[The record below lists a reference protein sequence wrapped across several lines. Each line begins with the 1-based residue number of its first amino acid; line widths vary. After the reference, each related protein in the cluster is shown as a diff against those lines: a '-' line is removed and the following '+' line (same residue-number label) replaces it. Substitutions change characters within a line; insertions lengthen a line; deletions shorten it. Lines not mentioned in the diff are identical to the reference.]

1 MGHAV
6 LDAEIIKN
14 GYLGSLT
21 TLATAWCLTLVYF
34 AWLGVQVD
42 WFFVSVQIIQTLTG
56 MTINAMLT
64 MAEYFDR
71 RQALAGRS
79 ETQPLLP

>member
-1 MGHAV
+1 
-6 LDAEIIKN
+6 
-14 GYLGSLT
+14 
-21 TLATAWCLTLVYF
+21 VYF